1 MPDSGQLGA
10 ADTPLRL
17 LSSVHYLTDGELPQ
31 LYDYPDDGTW
41 LRANFISSLDG
52 GATVDGTSGAMAGP
66 GDRFVFNLLREL
78 ADVIVVGVG
87 TVRIEGYSG
96 VRMGVVQ
103 RQHRQARGQSEVP
116 QLAIVTRSGRLDRD
130 MAVFTR
136 TEMAPLVLTT
146 TAVADDTRQR
156 LAGLAEVIACSGDD
170 PGTVDEAVL
179 VSQLAARGL
188 RRILTEGGPT
198 LLGTFVERDVLDEL
212 CLTIAPYVVGGLA
225 RRIVTGPGQVADPDA
240 LCPCPHRR
248 LRLPVHPL
256 RQDLKQLDV
265 NARLLTDPLRGPH
278 RRRVNG
284 YCGRHE
290 SAHDVNRDVGR
301 ADLLGDSAG
310 RMRPGVRRRPAVRD
324 LLGRR
329 TARRSHHDTTA
340 GWPTTARRTQER
352 LVVARLH
359 VTGVL
364 ECWDPSSARRQAGM
378 RKL

>member
-78 ADVIVVGVG
+78 RFGLGPAGAG
-87 TVRIEGYSG
+87 AGR
-96 VRMGVVQ
+96 
-103 RQHRQARGQSEVP
+103 HP
-116 QLAIVTRSGRLDRD
+116 SGRLDRD

-225 RRIVTGPGQVADPDA
+225 RRIVTGPGQVLTRMRCA
-240 LCPCPHRR
+240 H
-248 LRLPVHPL
+248 V
-256 RQDLKQLDV
+256 
-265 NARLLTDPLRGPH
+265 LTDDS
-278 RRRVNG
+278 G
-284 YCGRHE
+284 YLYTRY
-290 SAHDVNRDVGR
+290 VK
-301 ADLLGDSAG
+301 
-310 RMRPGVRRRPAVRD
+310 
-324 LLGRR
+324 
-329 TARRSHHDTTA
+329 T
-340 GWPTTARRTQER
+340 
-352 LVVARLH
+352 
-359 VTGVL
+359 
-364 ECWDPSSARRQAGM
+364 
-378 RKL
+378 